1 MPIQPIKRLNTKVLI
16 VGGGPAGSTAA
27 TVLAQNGVDCLLLE
41 KNRSRT
47 KPCGGGL
54 AISAFEEF
62 DLPKGSITNTV
73 QHLRIISP
81 RGERVDIDL
90 KNQNLA
96 IVDRK
101 EFDEVLRRKAELQGA
116 RILEG
121 EFLRVL
127 PAKKCRIDA
136 LIENKKVQIT
146 SEYLIAADGV
156 NSRVRAS
163 LGIKPSQSLLT
174 LSEKLPGPLIDHCE
188 FWFGASHAPRSYSW
202 VFPATE
208 GLSVGTAA
216 FEPRRLNNLLQNFKG
231 RAGLLPNGRKKAYPI
246 PVWEGTLYHRQNIL
260 FAGDAAGQVLPLS
273 YEGIYYAM
281 KSGELAAQAL
291 LKEQVGL
298 YKKMWKSRF
307 QKRFL
312 MLKKLE
318 HFFLKN
324 DALAEKMVQLHNIP
338 EVQAASLMIWLGR
351 DNRRHG
357 LLHYVRLFGKY
368 LTKT

>member
-1 MPIQPIKRLNTKVLI
+1 MKISTKILI
-16 VGGGPAGSTAA
+16 VGGGPAGATAA
-27 TVLAQNGVDCLLLE
+27 AVLAQNGADCLLLE

-54 AISAFEEF
+54 AVSAFEEF
-62 DLPKGSITNTV
+62 DLPKGPIKNTV
-73 QHLRIISP
+73 QSLRIISP
-81 RGERVDIDL
+81 RGEKVDIFL
-90 KNQNLA
+90 KDHRLA

-101 EFDEVLRRKAELQGA
+101 EFDEVLRRKAESQGA

-127 PAKKCRIDA
+127 PDKKC
-136 LIENKKVQIT
+136 LIEALFENEKVQID

-163 LGIKPSQSLLT
+163 LGIKPTQSLLT
-174 LSEKLPGPLIDHCE
+174 YSEKLSDPLIDRCE
-188 FWFGASHAPRSYSW
+188 FWFGAAHAPRSYSW
-202 VFPATE
+202 IFPAAE
-208 GLSVGTAA
+208 GLSIGTAA
-216 FEPRRLNNLLQNFKG
+216 FEPRRLKALLQNFKD
-231 RAGLLPNGRKKAYPI
+231 RAGLLSSGKKKVYPI
-246 PVWEGTLYHRQNIL
+246 PVWDGKLYHLKNIL
-260 FAGDAAGQVLPLS
+260 FAGDAAGQVMPLS

-281 KSGELAAQAL
+281 KSGELASRAIL
-291 LKEQVGL
+291 EEKIGL

-318 HFFLKN
+318 SFFLKN
-324 DALAEKMVQLHNIP
+324 DALAEKMVHLHRIP

-357 LLHYVRLFGKY
+357 LLYYGKLFGKY
-368 LTKT
+368 LNKT